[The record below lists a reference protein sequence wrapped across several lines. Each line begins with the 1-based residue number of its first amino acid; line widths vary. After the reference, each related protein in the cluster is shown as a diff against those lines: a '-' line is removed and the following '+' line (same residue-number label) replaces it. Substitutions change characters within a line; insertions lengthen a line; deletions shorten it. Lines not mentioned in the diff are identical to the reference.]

1 MAEVITFV
9 NYRPPPRY
17 DDLPWTTVRIEEAAA
32 IDGIYTLLETIV
44 LSPLDA
50 DPAAPQ
56 LRSFTTELGTAPEY
70 WYRIRFAD
78 ATGDTSQ
85 PTSPVQNITGAT
97 IPTVTAYGTIAELA
111 RRLKITSPTVAQT
124 EAMQL
129 CLDPAAQE
137 INWELDGTAV
147 WTPPPSTPPYPPL
160 VVEVNYERAVEH
172 WQQGQSPFGI
182 IGLGGD
188 VLPVVAARDSWYRH
202 HLKLKPLKGQGNLVT
217 DDEIKVFG
225 IA

>member
-17 DDLPWTTVRIEEAAA
+17 DDLPWTAVRIEEATDEQAT
-32 IDGIYTLLETIV
+32 YTLLETIT

-50 DPAAPQ
+50 DPSAPA
-56 LRSFTTELGTAPEY
+56 LRSFTTERGTAAEY
-70 WYRIRFAD
+70 WYRILFVD

-85 PTSPVQNITGAT
+85 PTAPVQNITGAT

-111 RRLKITSPTVAQT
+111 RRLKITAPTAAQT
-124 EAMQL
+124 DAMQL
-129 CLDPAAQE
+129 CLDSAAAE
-137 INWELDGTAV
+137 INWELDGTPS
-147 WTPPPSTPPYPPL
+147 WTPPPTAPPYPPL

-182 IGLGGD
+182 IGMGGD
-188 VLPVVAARDSWYRH
+188 VVPVVAARDSWYRH
-202 HLKLKPLKGQGNLVT
+202 RLKLLPLKGS
-217 DDEIKVFG
+217 FG

>member
-17 DDLPWTTVRIEEAAA
+17 DSLPWTTVRIQEAATES
-32 IDGIYTLLETIV
+32 GTYTLLESIV

-50 DPAAPQ
+50 DPTAPM

-70 WYRIRFAD
+70 WYRILFGD
-78 ATGDTSQ
+78 ASGDTSQ
-85 PTSPVQNITGAT
+85 PTAPVQNSTGAT
-97 IPTVTAYGTIAELA
+97 IPAVQAYGTIAELA
-111 RRLKITSPTVAQT
+111 RRLKITTPTLAQQ

-129 CLDPAAQE
+129 ALDSAAEE
-137 INWELDGTAV
+137 IDWELDGTPS

-182 IGLGGD
+182 IGMGGD
-188 VLPVVAARDSWYRH
+188 VIPVVAARDSWYRH
-202 HLKLKPLKGQGNLVT
+202 RLKLLPLKGS
-217 DDEIKVFG
+217 FG